1 VESRSIAID
10 FAFRQL
16 MSRRAGLPPTSQAM
30 HDLVALALSSPHI
43 SIHGFYS
50 HFGREYPLVKRT
62 CGDQS

>member
-1 VESRSIAID
+1 
-10 FAFRQL
+10 
-16 MSRRAGLPPTSQAM
+16 M